1 VGTAKGLD
9 SLTVSDLTP
18 SDLPLIAWS
27 GSATHLESVTK
38 ALQRV
43 ASGEVDYLAVRAPDG
58 QIVAKGGIDYK
69 QHAEAPTM
77 WQLATRTELQS
88 LGIGTLLIQAMEDRI
103 RARGFKR
110 AMVGVE
116 HNNPRAQA
124 LYERLGYKTCGTE
137 HASWERLDKHGRRFL
152 YETEVILLDKKL

>member
-1 VGTAKGLD
+1 MGAAEGPD

-18 SDLPLIAWS
+18 ADLPLIAWS
-27 GSATHLESVTK
+27 GSATHLESVTR
-38 ALQRV
+38 ALERV
-43 ASGEVDYLAVRAPDG
+43 PSGEVEYLAVRAPDG

-69 QHAEAPTM
+69 QHAQAPTM

-88 LGIGTLLIQAMEDRI
+88 RGIGTLLIQTMEDRM

-116 HNNPRAQA
+116 HNNPRARL

-137 HASWERLDKHGRRFL
+137 HASWERLDEHGHRFL
-152 YETEVILLDKKL
+152 YETEVILLDKQL